1 MPPTRTPSSTQTF
14 PLPVA
19 PSPMTISLGA
29 GSAFIHLSLLSITN
43 TIKQNNMKQNILRS
57 LLAVTFMATLL
68 FSGCQKDSVTLRI
81 RINDFG
87 GNGKVYMDGYNPH
100 WSSSEAFRINGE
112 EHLVNGIT
120 GDNIS
125 LSVPSSPS
133 YSAFYPS
140 QFYSSSDG
148 NAIHFTLPRVQYYEV
163 DGSDNQLVKAPMAA
177 FATTPSQTASNVPI
191 TFNNIGALLAINID
205 NNLLPNTATLT
216 VDSVVVTTV
225 GNTLPLWGNAVL
237 PDITDPNSYYQ
248 CVNTPDHEKYY
259 TVSVAKGNGNSLF
272 TLNNGVSRKVYIF
285 IPSAEALSTNK
296 FKITVYA
303 GANTKWQEQT
313 SATGGLIRHG
323 MMATVPFQM
332 RNVEAPAGAVPGG
345 QFTVGTNKRVWFSA
359 GNLQWKPTANMSNPG
374 TGTWRIAPNQWD
386 FVGYDPVTTNYGTI
400 AGSDNN
406 RITDGT
412 YTGWI
417 DLFGWGTSGYDNPND
432 DYDIYHQ
439 PYDYIK
445 ESNRVNANNYYG
457 YGPTGTSS
465 TSFLSLEG
473 DPYSNYD
480 WGVYNTITYNG
491 DAVSTAT
498 VKWRTLTSEEWGW
511 LLGINTTNASNR
523 RLSDGRR
530 GIHVCF
536 SPADYVTLD
545 NKTIHGILVYDDD
558 HLGSSLTDADNST
571 AKPVCCTLRQT
582 QTGTGIPD
590 GCVFLPATSYR
601 EYNNVNGYA
610 VNTSNILRGYYWSTT
625 VLSSKNANYAELT
638 NNGNGGA
645 TITNTER
652 YRGLSVR
659 LVTPVQ

>member
-1 MPPTRTPSSTQTF
+1 M
-14 PLPVA
+14 
-19 PSPMTISLGA
+19 
-29 GSAFIHLSLLSITN
+29 
-43 TIKQNNMKQNILRS
+43 
-57 LLAVTFMATLL
+57 AVTFMATLL

-87 GNGKVYMDGYNPH
+87 GNGKVYMDSYNPH

-112 EHLVNGIT
+112 DYQVNGIS
-120 GDNIS
+120 GNNIS

-140 QFYSSSDG
+140 QFYSSTDG
-148 NAIHFTLPRVQYYEV
+148 NAIHFTLPRVQYYVV
-163 DGSDNQLVKAPMAA
+163 DGNNQLVKAPMAA

-225 GNTLPLWGNAVL
+225 GNTLPLWGDAVL
-237 PDITDPNSYYQ
+237 PDITDPNSYYS
-248 CVNTPDHEKYY
+248 CVIPSNATNPDKYY
-259 TVSVAKGNGNSLF
+259 TVSVAKDNGNPLF
-272 TLNNGVSRKVYIF
+272 TLTNGTSRKVYIF

-332 RNVEAPAGAVPGG
+332 RNVVAPAGAVSGG

-359 GNLQWKPTANMSNPG
+359 GNLQWKPTTKMSNPG
-374 TGTWRIAPNQWD
+374 TGTWRFAPNQWD
-386 FVGYDPVTTNYGTI
+386 FVGADGWGTI
-400 AGSDNN
+400 SESDNN
-406 RITDGT
+406 SITDGE

-432 DYDIYHQ
+432 NNDIYHQ
-439 PYDYIK
+439 PYDYVI
-445 ESNRVNANNYYG
+445 ESRSENSSKNYYG
-457 YGPTGTSS
+457 YGPSGTSN
-465 TSFLSLEG
+465 TSFPSLVG

-491 DAVSTAT
+491 ATVSTST
-498 VKWRTLTSEEWGW
+498 IKWRTLTSEEWGW
-511 LLGINTTNASNR
+511 LLGINSTNTSNR

-530 GIHVCF
+530 GVHVCF

-545 NKTIHGILVYDDD
+545 NNTIHGILVYDDD

-571 AKPVCCTLRQT
+571 AKPVCCILRQT

-590 GCVFLPATSYR
+590 GCVFLPVTSYR
-601 EYNNVNGYA
+601 YYNSANNGSYQI
-610 VNTSNILRGYYWSTT
+610 NTGTGNLYKGFYWSTT
-625 VLSSKNANYAELT
+625 VLSHKNAYYAELT
-638 NNGNGGA
+638 NNADGGA
-645 TITNTER
+645 GIGNTLR
-652 YRGLSVR
+652 CYGLAVR